1 MTRHTTNESETDVCV
16 GGGMGILN
24 VRYAY
29 EAPDAIAA
37 RARAPKVSE
46 MSGTNQVYV
55 VGWCRLTLSNPR

>member
-1 MTRHTTNESETDVCV
+1 
-16 GGGMGILN
+16 MGILN